1 MNATIKT
8 LEQLQEEARAA
19 QAALDEAKRKELQAK
34 RDAEIAERKAKE
46 QCEKD
51 ALAAQLAPAINAIAD
66 GLRTAGVLC
75 VVQPFAIIVGHTDA
89 TKAPRDLQVHVYREQ
104 ESRSTWSFRTRYTG
118 RIILAVG
125 ERYSDQR
132 IARFPLKKD
141 GMFSTSKIVA
151 KITDRIKLA
160 HRVADA
166 AAERQ
171 TAKQQADA
179 LAKRLNEQ
187 LGSQLVGSYW
197 HRDAWDPN
205 RSTERVAP
213 QGRVFL
219 RLDTMCVDEEQAR
232 VMLDAIARVHA
243 LQAKKKEI

>member
-8 LEQLQEEARAA
+8 FEQLQEEARAA
-19 QAALDEAKRKELQAK
+19 QVALDEAKRKEVQAK
-34 RDAEIAERKAKE
+34 RDAEVAERKAKE
-46 QCEKD
+46 QRETD
-51 ALAAQLAPAINAIAD
+51 ALAARLAPAINAVAD
-66 GLRTAGVLC
+66 ALRAADVPC
-75 VVQPFAIIVGHTDA
+75 VAKPFAIIVGGTDPQRV
-89 TKAPRDLQVHVYREQ
+89 PRDLQIYVYREE
-104 ESRSTWSFRTRYTG
+104 ESSSAYSFRTRYTG

-125 ERYSDQR
+125 QR
-132 IARFPLKKD
+132 CSNQRVARFPLKKD
-141 GMFSTSKIVA
+141 GMFSTEKIVA
-151 KITDRIKLA
+151 EITDRIKLA

-166 AAERQ
+166 AAEKQ
-171 TAKQQADA
+171 TAKRQADA

-197 HRDAWDPN
+197 HRDAWNPN